1 MILFIND
8 LFYIYKYNQEMK
20 EIIINQAQLTKLLE
34 TAMDTDIYNQT
45 MDTSVGSPNG
55 DESDAIE
62 DVIERLEELLSML
75 KTGKKMRTDTRTQ
88 IFRNLDQLNQTYN
101 RIKYDK

>member
-1 MILFIND
+1 MV
-8 LFYIYKYNQEMK
+8 K
-20 EIIINQAQLTKLLE
+20 IIIKESELLKLIE

-45 MDTSVGSPNG
+45 MDTSVGSPNS

-62 DVIERLEELLSML
+62 DVIDRLKELLSML

-101 RIKYDK
+101 KIKYDK

>member
-1 MILFIND
+1 
-8 LFYIYKYNQEMK
+8 MK

>member
-34 TAMDTDIYNQT
+34 TAKDTDIYNQT
-45 MDTSVGSPNG
+45 MDTSEGSPNG